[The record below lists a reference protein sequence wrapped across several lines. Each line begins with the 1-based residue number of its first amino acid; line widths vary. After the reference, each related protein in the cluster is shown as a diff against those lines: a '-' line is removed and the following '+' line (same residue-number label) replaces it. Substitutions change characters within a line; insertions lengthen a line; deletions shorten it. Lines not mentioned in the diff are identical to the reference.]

1 MTCENPTSFFCEI
14 KVKILIIV
22 SKTVEGNETS
32 PIQVYE

>member
-1 MTCENPTSFFCEI
+1 MTCENPISFFCEI

-22 SKTVEGNETS
+22 EGNETS